1 MTNDSYKDSH
11 VPEGFE
17 FLQLV
22 WEQENH
28 CELETDKR
36 LPTMGKKAPT
46 CLEQMGTVLSLLD
59 RMASCWW
66 ACRKG
71 DHLIEYLCG
80 RVGASVRA
88 ALRLMRFG
96 FYDESL
102 ALCRGIGETA
112 NLLYLF
118 NLDPGAFEE
127 WKTSTLKVRLS
138 KFAPGK
144 VRQKL
149 EELDTFP
156 PINQERYSLFCER
169 AVHVNP
175 GTKPQSHNI
184 LGLPIV
190 GATFQGEGMLV
201 CLNELAFGL
210 SLATLFSA
218 HLLNLEKDIKCQ
230 IVKEAGSLAEQ
241 IGGTTITEI
250 DNYHDHVR
258 KSPEALEELNQ
269 IAKVLRWLQT
279 ERHR

>member
-1 MTNDSYKDSH
+1 MTYDSYKDTH

-22 WEQENH
+22 WEQEND

-36 LPTMGKKAPT
+36 LPTMGMKAPA

-80 RVGASVRA
+80 RVSTSVRA

-102 ALCRGIGETA
+102 TLCRGVGEIA

-118 NLDPGAFEE
+118 KQDPGAFEE
-127 WKTSTLKVRLS
+127 WKTSTLKVRLK
-138 KFAPGK
+138 KFSPGK
-144 VRQKL
+144 VRKEL
-149 EELDTFP
+149 EELDTTP
-156 PINQERYSLFCER
+156 PINQEPYSLLCER

-184 LGLPIV
+184 LGLPMV
-190 GATFQGEGMLV
+190 GATFQDEGMLV
-201 CLNELAFGL
+201 CLNELAFSL
-210 SLATLFSA
+210 SITTLFFS
-218 HLLNLEKDIKCQ
+218 HLLDLEKDIKSQ
-230 IVKEAGSLAEQ
+230 IINEAESLAEQ
-241 IGGTTITEI
+241 IGNAMISEI
-250 DNYHDHVR
+250 DNYHDHVLN
-258 KSPEALEELNQ
+258 SPEALKELNQ
-269 IAKVLRWLQT
+269 IAYILRKFQT